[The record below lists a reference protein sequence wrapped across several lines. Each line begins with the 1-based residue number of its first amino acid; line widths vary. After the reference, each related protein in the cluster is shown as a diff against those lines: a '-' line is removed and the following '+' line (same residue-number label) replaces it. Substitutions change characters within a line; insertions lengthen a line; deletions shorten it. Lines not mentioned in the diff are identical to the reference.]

1 MFVYLD
7 NSATTRQ
14 YDEVTET
21 MLHYMK
27 NEFGNPSSLYRLG
40 MNAEKA
46 LKESRKAIAKAL
58 SATDEEIF
66 FTSGGTESDNT
77 AIFGAAEA
85 GKRRG
90 KRIITTAVEHPAV
103 LEAVK
108 RLENSGFEA
117 VYIPVLKD
125 GKLDTEAFKKAVNDE
140 TILITMMQVNNENG
154 MIMPI
159 SEVAE
164 YKEKYNKEHGT
175 NILMHVDAVQS
186 FGKMRVMKPGIDMV
200 SVSGH
205 KIHGPKGIGALYVKK
220 KTNIRPYI
228 VGGGQEKHFRSG
240 TENVPAIAG
249 FGTAA
254 EIAYSNLDERLSK
267 MKEAR
272 DYLLAG
278 IKSQIK
284 DIRINSIEESS
295 VSGEEGLCS
304 PSVLNISFL
313 GTRGEV
319 ILHTLEQEGIYI
331 STGSACSSNKK
342 GRSHVLS
349 AMGLSD
355 KEIEGALRFSFS
367 SDLTIEDMDYVL
379 DKLTAAVGRFR
390 KLGTFR

>member
-1 MFVYLD
+1 M
-7 NSATTRQ
+7 
-14 YDEVTET
+14 
-21 MLHYMK
+21 H
-27 NEFGNPSSLYRLG
+27 
-40 MNAEKA
+40 
-46 LKESRKAIAKAL
+46 
-58 SATDEEIF
+58 
-66 FTSGGTESDNT
+66 
-77 AIFGAAEA
+77 
-85 GKRRG
+85 
-90 KRIITTAVEHPAV
+90 
-103 LEAVK
+103 
-108 RLENSGFEA
+108 
-117 VYIPVLKD
+117 KD
-125 GKLDTEAFKKAVNDE
+125 GKLDTEAFKQAVNDE

-159 SEVAE
+159 SEVAA

-186 FGKMRVMKPGIDMV
+186 FGKMRVMKLGVDMI

-254 EIAYSNLDERLSK
+254 EIAYSNLDERLAK